1 MTSYIHKVANEG
13 SNEAHLIVLSP
24 ALQVSYDVVLGP
36 GEEVRYDKLL
46 DAGAA
51 PVPVAENKESF
62 DTSRIKL
69 RIGSVWFS
77 IYECQGTIRCV
88 KGDTFDVKAANIAGH
103 ASFPT
108 IKLVITNDE
117 ARADYYQIIRGSGL
131 VVASWMTISAG
142 VYGVGD
148 EDNLLQKYWNG
159 SGWQPWQDLKKPPA
173 GLAGPVAAVCWLA
186 QRYSIFALGKDGS
199 LYELSWL
206 TGYWNQW
213 QVHLAPDSPI
223 VGVSAVS
230 WIADQ
235 YAIFVTT
242 KSGNIYV
249 KYFNNGYS
257 NWQNFGSPS
266 GVSLAGPITA
276 VSWSSSRYGVYAL
289 GSDGAVWQKWW
300 APGGYSGWEAT
311 GAPAAPVTIK
321 SLSSVYQRD
330 RVYVIAAIGSD
341 GNLWV
346 HRYKHGWYDWQTY
359 KQPKTTALNG
369 VVAAGGDFG
378 VIEYDY
384 LALGTDGAM
393 YMYSDIDSQWR
404 VADGS

>member
-24 ALQVSYDVVLGP
+24 ALQVSYDLVLGP
-36 GEEVRYDKLL
+36 GEQVQYDKLL

-51 PVPVAENKESF
+51 PIPVAENQATF

-77 IYECQGTIRCV
+77 IYECQGSVRCV
-88 KGDTFDVKAANIAGH
+88 KGDTFDANAAKIAGQ
-103 ASFPT
+103 ASYPT
-108 IKLVITNDE
+108 IKLVITSDGV
-117 ARADYYQIIRGSGL
+117 RADYYQMIKGSGL
-131 VVASWMTISAG
+131 VVATWMTASSG

-148 EDNLLQKYWNG
+148 QDNLLQKLFNG
-159 SGWQPWQDLKKPPA
+159 SWQPWQDLKKPPA

-186 QRYSIFALGKDGS
+186 QRYSIFALGKDGN

-206 TGYWNQW
+206 TGYWNSW
-213 QVHLAPDSPI
+213 QVLLAPDSPI

-230 WIADQ
+230 WITDQ
-235 YAIFVTT
+235 YAIYVTT
-242 KSGNIYV
+242 QSGNVYV
-249 KYFNNGYS
+249 KYFQNGYS
-257 NWQNFGSPS
+257 DWQNFGSPT
-266 GVSLAGPITA
+266 GVNLTGPITA

-289 GSDGAVWQKWW
+289 GSDGTVWQKWW
-300 APGGYSGWEAT
+300 APGGWSGWEAT
-311 GAPAAPVTIK
+311 GAPPASVTIK
-321 SLSSVYQRD
+321 SLSSAYQSD

-346 HRYKHGWYDWQTY
+346 HRYKRGWYDWETY
-359 KQPKTTALNG
+359 KQPKTTPLNG
-369 VVAAGGDFG
+369 VIAAAADFQG
-378 VIEYDY
+378 TEYDY
-384 LALGTDGAM
+384 LAIGNDGAM
-393 YMYSDIDSQWR
+393 YMYSDSDSKWH